1 MLPPCKMSLFSQFES
16 SLLIR
21 IILGIMNV
29 LCEIIE
35 FSFLLLFYV
44 NKLNYLETVVNIY
57 YFE

>member
-21 IILGIMNV
+21 ILGIMNV

-35 FSFLLLFYV
+35 LSFLLLFYV

>member
-21 IILGIMNV
+21 ILGIMNV

-35 FSFLLLFYV
+35 FSFLLLFNV

>member
-16 SLLIR
+16 PLLIR
-21 IILGIMNV
+21 ILGIMNV

>member
-21 IILGIMNV
+21 ILGIMNV

-44 NKLNYLETVVNIY
+44 NKLNYLETVVNIH

>member
-1 MLPPCKMSLFSQFES
+1 MLPPCKMSLLSQFES

-21 IILGIMNV
+21 ILGIMNV

>member
-1 MLPPCKMSLFSQFES
+1 MSLFSQFES

-21 IILGIMNV
+21 ILGIMNV

>member
-21 IILGIMNV
+21 ILGIMNV

-35 FSFLLLFYV
+35 VSFLLLFYV

>member
-21 IILGIMNV
+21 ILGIMNV